1 MTPRPAL
8 PLISQ
13 ALTTQ
18 QLRRR
23 VLMQLAARNGHGKAP
38 KEAVRP

>member
-1 MTPRPAL
+1 MAPNLA
-8 PLISQ
+8 LISKP
-13 ALTTQ
+13 LTTQ